1 MSIVA
6 VIAKIMPDSPEADL
20 DKIKSSATEKL
31 ESQGAQNITF
41 EEQEI
46 AFGLKAVMIKFAWPE
61 EKDTNL
67 IEDTLGKIEHVSSA
81 TIEDYRR
88 AFG

>member
-6 VIAKIMPDSPEADL
+6 IITRIMPDSPESDL
-20 DKIKSSATEKL
+20 ELIEKETTRILKEKGARNISFTE
-31 ESQGAQNITF
+31 EDV
-41 EEQEI
+41 
-46 AFGLKAVMIKFAWPE
+46 AFGLRAILAKFAWPE

-67 IEDTLGKIEHVSSA
+67 IEDTLSKIQNVSSA
-81 TIEDYRR
+81 KIEDYRR